1 MTIRHVESLEKI
13 MIEIKLANPNEQ
25 LSQQLM
31 AELTAE
37 LEGRYDGSAEVDVTR
52 MPELHNVTGDDTQ
65 FVIAWLD
72 GEAVGCGAIRPID
85 AQATEVKRMY
95 IRPFAR
101 GKGISRKILAKL
113 ESLAATGGFSHT
125 RLETGLNQPEAIKLY
140 ETSGY
145 TRIPC
150 YGVYAQNPESVC
162 YEKTL

>member
-1 MTIRHVESLEKI
+1 MSKFHTDD
-13 MIEIKLANPNEQ
+13 MMEITQANPNEQ
-25 LSQQLM
+25 LSQQLI

-52 MPELHNVTGDDTQ
+52 MPELHKVTGDDTQ

-72 GEAVGCGAIRPID
+72 DQAVGCGAIRPID
-85 AQATEVKRMY
+85 TQTTEVKRMY
-95 IRPFAR
+95 VRPFAR

-113 ESLAATGGFSHT
+113 ESLASASGFSHT
-125 RLETGLNQPEAIKLY
+125 KLETGINQPEAIKLY

-145 TRIPC
+145 EPIPC